1 MQCKIANTVRE
12 LLRSKN
18 QYFVELGTQTSQL
31 AKKISESDNIE
42 KSLD

>member
-31 AKKISESDNIE
+31 AKKKFQNLTIS
-42 KSLD
+42 KKV